1 MKSQLSSLQTQILVV
16 LASDAQAWTLTGGGA
31 LAGFHLGH
39 RRTDDLDLFFHGQRA
54 LDRAP
59 REIAQQLTQA
69 EMTVETL
76 QSSLAFVRLSVT
88 RDGHRV
94 VVDLVAEP
102 VPVIEAPVVLPP
114 GLKVDTKHEILVN
127 KLCALLSRS
136 ETRDLEDIRA
146 LVSAGGDL
154 VRAIADA
161 PKKDG
166 GFSPMTLAWI
176 VEKFDLSRAASLG
189 FDPAQLETFRIW
201 LLGQLIHE

>member
-1 MKSQLSSLQTQILVV
+1 MKSQLSSLQTQILAV

-39 RRTDDLDLFFHGQRA
+39 RRTDDLDLFFHGQRL
-54 LDRAP
+54 LDREP
-59 REIAQQLTQA
+59 REISQQLEQA
-69 EMTVETL
+69 KMTVETL
-76 QSSLAFVRLSVT
+76 QTSPAFVRLSVT
-88 RDGHRV
+88 DNGQRV

-102 VPVIEAPVVLPP
+102 VAVIEAPVVLPP

-154 VRAIADA
+154 VRALADA
-161 PKKDG
+161 PTKDG
-166 GFSPMTLAWI
+166 GFSPMTLAWV
-176 VEKFDLSRAASLG
+176 VEKFDLSRAATLG
-189 FDPAQLETFRIW
+189 FDAERLDAFRIW
-201 LLGQLIHE
+201 LLGQLTTP